1 MHTYNAKRVPSQLRV
16 PASLAKGVAANH
28 TGLFLVRPE
37 HLAELNQVSPS
48 EIRNRSTVFAL
59 AAAALAAPLLWFV
72 HSLL

>member
-1 MHTYNAKRVPSQLRV
+1 MHTYNAKRVAPQFRV
-16 PASLAKGVAANH
+16 PASFANGVAANR

-37 HLAELNQVSPS
+37 HLVLLRQVSPS
-48 EIRNRSTVFAL
+48 KIRHRSTVFAL